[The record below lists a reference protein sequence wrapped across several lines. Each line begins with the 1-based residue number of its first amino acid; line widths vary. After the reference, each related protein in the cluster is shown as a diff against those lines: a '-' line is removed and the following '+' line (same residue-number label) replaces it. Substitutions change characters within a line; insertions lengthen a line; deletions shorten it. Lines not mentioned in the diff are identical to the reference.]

1 MKQKTTLFYLSLF
14 SIFLFSGCK
23 KEDNYEELTR
33 LADDKIQAAVKLTE
47 NISCNDLKE
56 CRIDTLYYTYV
67 PVHPSFEQAYNKL
80 LDEAADLKER
90 AQKVY
95 KGPILYD
102 TSVAPNYLPPHF
114 GIRCIAGKLKVASA
128 RDLELSEINQRLAD
142 LLPKL
147 QTFFDDVPCNDPSK
161 WHIATFRKDCEFI
174 PILYTDKENFAEFGN
189 MAEQYNHL
197 DNAKRIQD
205 KSLNCPDKNDKPAKG
220 VVCESGK
227 AKVTY

>member
-1 MKQKTTLFYLSLF
+1 MKQKTTLFYTILL

-23 KEDNYEELTR
+23 KEDSYEELTS
-33 LADDKIQAAVKLTE
+33 LADDKIQQAVKLTE
-47 NISCNDLKE
+47 NLSCNDLKE

-80 LDEAADLKER
+80 LAEAADLKER

-95 KGPILYD
+95 KGPIVYN

-114 GIRCIAGKLKVASA
+114 GIRCIASKLKVASA

-161 WHIATFRKDCEFI
+161 WHIATLRKDCEFI
-174 PILYTDKENFAEFGN
+174 PILYTDKQNFAEFGN

-197 DNAKRIQD
+197 YSAKRIQD
-205 KSLNCPDKNDKPAKG
+205 KSLNCSDKNDKPAKG
-220 VVCESGK
+220 VICENGK
-227 AKVTY
+227 PKITY

>member
-1 MKQKTTLFYLSLF
+1 MKYLTHLFNAFLLST
-14 SIFLFSGCK
+14 FLFVGCK
-23 KEDNYEELTR
+23 KEDSYEELTS

-47 NISCNDLKE
+47 NISCDDLKE

-80 LDEAADLKER
+80 LAEAADLKER

-95 KGPILYD
+95 KGPIIYN

-142 LLPKL
+142 LLSKM
-147 QTFFDDVPCNDPSK
+147 QTFFDDIPCNDPSK
-161 WHIATFRKDCEFI
+161 WHIATFRKNCEFI
-174 PILYTDKENFAEFGN
+174 SILYTDKDNFAEFGN

-197 DNAKRIQD
+197 DNAKRILD
-205 KSLNCPDKNDKPAKG
+205 KSLNCSETNEKPAKG
-220 VVCESGK
+220 VVCENGK
-227 AKVTY
+227 PKVTY